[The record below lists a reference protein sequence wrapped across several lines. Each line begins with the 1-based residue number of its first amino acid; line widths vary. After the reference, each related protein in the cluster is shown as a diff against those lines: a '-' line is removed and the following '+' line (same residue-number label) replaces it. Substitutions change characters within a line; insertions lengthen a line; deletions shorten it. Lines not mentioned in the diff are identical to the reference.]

1 MREAFL
7 FRNGKTG
14 NEGHEAGR
22 VLIQREAHP
31 DAGKDGVPRIAGEL
45 NRQRHTFYTQ
55 RQHCLSGCQMVSVIS
70 SERAWKVHHN
80 QPEKISHANGDIATS
95 ELLTLVN
102 VNLVDDLVDR
112 QVWTD

>member
-1 MREAFL
+1 
-7 FRNGKTG
+7 
-14 NEGHEAGR
+14 
-22 VLIQREAHP
+22 
-31 DAGKDGVPRIAGEL
+31 
-45 NRQRHTFYTQ
+45 
-55 RQHCLSGCQMVSVIS
+55 MVSVIS